1 MRLGQRLCGGV
12 ASALDAT
19 DLFVS
24 GSNLVLDVSRSQAA
38 LIAEPVR
45 KRLRALAA
53 AMELTPTV
61 TTGH

>member
-19 DLFVS
+19 DLSVQ
-24 GSNLVLDVSRSQAA
+24 GSKLVLDVIRSQAA

-45 KRLRALAA
+45 KRHRALSAS
-53 AMELTPTV
+53 MDLTPSV

>member
-12 ASALDAT
+12 PSALKAT
-19 DLFVS
+19 DLYIS
-24 GSNLVLDVSRSQAA
+24 GSSLVLDVARSEAA

-53 AMELTPTV
+53 AMDLTPSV
-61 TTGH
+61 TTKR